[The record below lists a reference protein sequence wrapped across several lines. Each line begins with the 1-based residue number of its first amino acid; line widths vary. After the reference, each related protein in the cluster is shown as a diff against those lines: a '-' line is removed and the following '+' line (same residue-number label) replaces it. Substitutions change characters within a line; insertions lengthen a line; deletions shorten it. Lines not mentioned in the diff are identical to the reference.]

1 MSTVNQILVPYIF
14 SHDHILK
21 AVMQESALYAER
33 KSSETGDPLFEQL
46 VFDEEYELKFREL
59 FFDAQ
64 ANVLDR
70 FSPYL
75 RYTAEPDTEIF
86 EEANVDRDRDFT
98 FALLMPSDYNTHYNK
113 MVSIK
118 TREFLVAYIMY
129 RWLETKVPQ
138 EAGIYKDRA
147 DSTLIDARA
156 YLEKRIV
163 RRRMSG
169 GNMF

>member
-1 MSTVNQILVPYIF
+1 MSTLEPILVPYMF
-14 SHDHILK
+14 SRDHIMT
-21 AVMQESALYAER
+21 AVKQEASLYAER
-33 KSSETGDPLFEQL
+33 KQTETGESLFDEL
-46 VFDEEYELKFREL
+46 VFDEEYNMKFREL

-70 FSPYL
+70 YSPYL
-75 RYTAEPDTEIF
+75 NYLPEPPVDIF
-86 EEANVDRDRDFT
+86 EEADTTKNIDFS
-98 FALLMPSDYNTHYNK
+98 FSLLMPCDYNHHYNK
-113 MVSIK
+113 MINIK
-118 TREFLVAYIMY
+118 TREYIVAYIMY

-138 EAGIYKDRA
+138 EAAVYKDRA

-163 RRRMSG
+163 KRRMTG

>member
-1 MSTVNQILVPYIF
+1 MRSQQAIVPYIF
-14 SHDHILK
+14 NHDHIMN
-21 AVMQESALYAER
+21 AVMQESAHYAER
-33 KSSETGDPLFEQL
+33 KFSEAGDQLFENL

-70 FSPYL
+70 FSPYMN
-75 RYTAEPDTEIF
+75 YIKESDTAMF

-98 FALLMPSDYNTHYNK
+98 FSLLMPRDYNQQYNK
-113 MVSIK
+113 SVSIK
-118 TREFLVAYIMY
+118 TREYLVAYIMY

-138 EAGIYKDRA
+138 DAAIYKERA
-147 DSTLIDARA
+147 ENTLIDARA
-156 YLEKRIV
+156 YLEKRLV
-163 RRRMSG
+163 RRRMTG